1 MSIYLDYNAS
11 TPVDKRVLDVMIDVY
26 TNSYGNADSRTHD
39 YGESARSIVETARGQ
54 IAELISVKND
64 EVFFTSGATES
75 NNIAIL
81 GLQDYAQHSGK
92 HHIVTTEIEH
102 KSVLEPIR
110 FLQQKGFEVTYIK
123 PGVDGRVSVPDVL
136 DAVRDDTLL
145 VSVMH
150 VNNETGIIQPVKEIG
165 TILAEKSVLFH
176 IDAVQSCGKLIDEL
190 REVKYDMLSIS
201 AHKMSGPQGVGAL
214 ILRKKRYKLPPVSSI
229 TYGGKQEH
237 GIRPGTIPTALV
249 AGFGEAAR
257 IAICEHDISQH
268 KCTQIRQSIIKK
280 LEMSGLDY
288 TINGND
294 EYCIPSTLNV
304 SFAGVNSEALMLA
317 TRQYCSISNG
327 SACNSNS
334 YELSYVLKAM
344 GLEDDSIRSSV
355 RLSWGY
361 DGFDEQQFDEMLHII
376 STLA

>member
-39 YGESARSIVETARGQ
+39 YGVNARSIVEKSRGQ
-54 IAELISVKND
+54 VAELIGAKNN

-81 GLQDYAQHSGK
+81 GLQEYAQHSGK

-110 FLQQKGFEVTYIK
+110 FLQRIGFEVTYLK
-123 PGVDGRVSVPDVL
+123 PGVDGRVSVSDVL
-136 DAVRDDTLL
+136 AAVRGDTLL
-145 VSVMH
+145 VSIMH
-150 VNNETGIIQPVKEIG
+150 VNNETGMIQPVKEIG
-165 TILAEKSVLFH
+165 AILAEKSVLFH
-176 IDAVQSCGKLIDEL
+176 IDAAQSCGKLIDEL

-214 ILRKKRYKLPPVSSI
+214 ILRKKRYKLPPVSPI
-229 TYGGKQEH
+229 IYGGKQEH

-257 IAICEHDISQH
+257 IAICEHDVCQRECI
-268 KCTQIRQSIIKK
+268 KIRRSIIKK

-288 TINGND
+288 TVNGND

-304 SFAGVNSEALMLA
+304 SFTGVNSEALMLA
-317 TRQYCSISNG
+317 TKQYCSISNG

-344 GLEDDSIRSSV
+344 GFDDDRIRSSI
-355 RLSWGY
+355 RISWGM
-361 DGFDEQQFDEMLHII
+361 GCFDESMFDMFLHSVNKLI
-376 STLA
+376 

>member
-1 MSIYLDYNAS
+1 M
-11 TPVDKRVLDVMIDVY
+11 
-26 TNSYGNADSRTHD
+26 
-39 YGESARSIVETARGQ
+39 
-54 IAELISVKND
+54 
-64 EVFFTSGATES
+64 FFTSGATES

-176 IDAVQSCGKLIDEL
+176 IDAAQSCGKLIDEL